1 KTSTLS
7 KLQQWVQHANCE
19 NIIRSAWNTSVV
31 GTPMFIVVE
40 KIKATR
46 VKLLKWKR
54 GEFNGTNMDIA
65 RVRAKLNDLMN
76 QPLDTNLEAH
86 RLLVHNLTSFWIV
99 MKHTSDIV
107 QELLGSRTE
116 IETRSCGEQQVV
128 LDVIED
134 RITAPMNS
142 ILTAAYSSEEIR
154 EAPFSMH
161 PTKAPGLE
169 INFTRIVLVPKVK
182 NPQDMTQAYRGK
194 KGFMALKLD
203 MSKAYDRI
211 EWSSLKVSYSFLVNG
226 TLKGYLHP
234 TCGVHR
240 GDPLSPYLFLLC
252 AEGLSALIAKQEREG
267 CFRGISLCR
276 GPPSVN
282 HLLFADDVDDCH
294 TIRDIL
300 ANYSQA
306 SGQQVNLLKSSLCIS
321 NNIRKPNQDLLVATL
336 GVQRVDFHDRYLRFA
351 YFDRKR

>member
-1 KTSTLS
+1 
-7 KLQQWVQHANCE
+7 
-19 NIIRSAWNTSVV
+19 
-31 GTPMFIVVE
+31 
-40 KIKATR
+40 
-46 VKLLKWKR
+46 
-54 GEFNGTNMDIA
+54 
-65 RVRAKLNDLMN
+65 
-76 QPLDTNLEAH
+76 
-86 RLLVHNLTSFWIV
+86 
-99 MKHTSDIV
+99 
-107 QELLGSRTE
+107 
-116 IETRSCGEQQVV
+116 
-128 LDVIED
+128 
-134 RITAPMNS
+134 
-142 ILTAAYSSEEIR
+142 
-154 EAPFSMH
+154 
-161 PTKAPGLE
+161 
-169 INFTRIVLVPKVK
+169 
-182 NPQDMTQAYRGK
+182 
-194 KGFMALKLD
+194 MALKLD

-211 EWSSLKVSYSFLVNG
+211 EWSSLKGMMTKMGLDPRWVDLIMTCVSSVSYSFLVNG

-282 HLLFADDVDDCH
+282 HLLFADDGFIFARATVDDCH